1 MQPYFVN
8 AYMLTYTLCCS
19 RILYL
24 DRLRGRAGR
33 PGRAGPPAHG
43 AMMRVLRWAPALLAL
58 VLPTHRAG
66 ATHALDGAIA
76 GDESDSGAA
85 DAREWDVAIG
95 RRPYINETE
104 GHLLLKVTA
113 GPLLGQRLRVTAAL
127 CAGALGNW
135 SWDLDGSTPVATSG
149 RELAGQRILSLGS
162 LTRLPERVNND
173 MVITLTCMSC
183 PARNTSSIRR
193 RFQRAYRSDM
203 GNTVQVDH
211 HTGGLRVDGA
221 PWAGWGWYQYSYTSF
236 VPPDCDPS
244 KIDGHT
250 ASGLQKNYDCMRWGI
265 ANET

>member
-8 AYMLTYTLCCS
+8 AYMFLTFFNIYSCS

-24 DRLRGRAGR
+24 DRLRGRRAAGR
-33 PGRAGPPAHG
+33 MPRLPRAPAGAAHG
-43 AMMRVLRWAPALLAL
+43 AMMRGSLLRWAPALLAL

-149 RELAGQRILSLGS
+149 RDLAEQRILSLGS
-162 LTRLPERVNND
+162 LAGLPERVNND

-183 PARNTSSIRR
+183 PAQNTSSIRR
-193 RFQRAYRSDM
+193 RFQRAHRSDV

-221 PWAGWGWYQYSYTSF
+221 PWAGWGW
-236 VPPDCDPS
+236 
-244 KIDGHT
+244 I
-250 ASGLQKNYDCMRWGI
+250 
-265 ANET
+265 